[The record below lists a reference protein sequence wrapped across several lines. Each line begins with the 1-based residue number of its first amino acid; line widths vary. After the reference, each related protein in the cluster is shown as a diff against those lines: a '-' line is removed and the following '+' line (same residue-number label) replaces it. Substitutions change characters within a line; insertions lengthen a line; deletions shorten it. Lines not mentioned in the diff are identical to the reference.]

1 MFLIHKLEMF
11 IFIVMMMMRIGA
23 CGMRMRRLVMVV

>member
-11 IFIVMMMMRIGA
+11 IFIVMMMMMIGA